1 MKAWKATFCLSDAF
15 IATYRPVTIKKFL
28 QFCNDGTVC
37 KYNAIMLELQ
47 GSSMAMTFLVW
58 FFGLILALVENIK
71 IFQKIVVGCKSKKD
85 NDHVRRGKMDQ

>member
-37 KYNAIMLELQ
+37 IFNAIMLELQ
-47 GSSMAMTFLVW
+47 GSSMAKTTHCYASWNIQPAIKNQSNDVTGENLTKVKATF
-58 FFGLILALVENIK
+58 
-71 IFQKIVVGCKSKKD
+71 
-85 NDHVRRGKMDQ
+85 